1 MENRSLP
8 PTGCIFCLH
17 IYPSAISIL
26 MRRWWLTWECVV
38 VTTTC
43 AIIVAVATERRIE
56 GADDVSHAL
65 RGHSALE
72 YSRTLSNENCSSMF
86 DECFFVVFD
95 VHSID
100 DATIAT
106 MRWIIDEYGC
116 PVLVAPTTWADS
128 LIHAHIRQTHSE
140 HTGDEWRAMS
150 RLHIF
155 LFSSASS
162 EWQSYK
168 VNKSYL
174 LWMERAAEWCRLNMT
189 VVMEHDG
196 GDKACLTRRTIK
208 NYCSKFHFMAIAI
221 ATTRSAECEEWILW
235 GKQKQ
240 ADTHTH
246 GMARLVNCVIYSH

>member
-1 MENRSLP
+1 MRPPIWQARHRRRQSPGVVRKSNYTRVPIKLYHHHSLFVRMENRSQP

-86 DECFFVVFD
+86 DECFFAVFD

-140 HTGDEWRAMS
+140 HTGDQWRAMS

-155 LFSSASS
+155 FVQLS
-162 EWQSYK
+162 EQRMTKLQS
-168 VNKSYL
+168 
-174 LWMERAAEWCRLNMT
+174 
-189 VVMEHDG
+189 
-196 GDKACLTRRTIK
+196 
-208 NYCSKFHFMAIAI
+208 
-221 ATTRSAECEEWILW
+221 
-235 GKQKQ
+235 
-240 ADTHTH
+240 
-246 GMARLVNCVIYSH
+246 